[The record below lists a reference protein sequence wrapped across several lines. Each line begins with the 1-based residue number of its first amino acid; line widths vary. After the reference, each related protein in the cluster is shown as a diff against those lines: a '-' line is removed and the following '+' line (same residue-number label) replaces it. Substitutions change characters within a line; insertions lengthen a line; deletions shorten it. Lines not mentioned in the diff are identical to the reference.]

1 MSCNEC
7 NQQIKAMSKSKVL
20 STNRSSKVA
29 NRKTIRS
36 DWFACFIS
44 KNGGCQ
50 QLNHPNSANY
60 VLFWNQFKKK
70 VRIWG
75 CKKKESP
82 RYPVAPGSMRSMK
95 KTKEM
100 KKKPGQLRLS
110 NKTRRNK
117 SRRRNKKE
125 SGPRES
131 NRPLGKRASMAA
143 AATAVFF
150 FVAHFSHVI

>member
-75 CKKKESP
+75 CKKKRVAEVSSRP
-82 RYPVAPGSMRSMK
+82 RVDAKYEEDQRDEEETG
-95 KTKEM
+95 
-100 KKKPGQLRLS
+100 
-110 NKTRRNK
+110 
-117 SRRRNKKE
+117 
-125 SGPRES
+125 
-131 NRPLGKRASMAA
+131 
-143 AATAVFF
+143 AVK
-150 FVAHFSHVI
+150 VE